1 MKGERW
7 GRGTV
12 ARSLT
17 AIYGPHV
24 KQRRYCHNARFRV
37 EGRDEG
43 RADELNFRVEGRVE
57 KVQG

>member
-24 KQRRYCHNARFRV
+24 KQRGYYHNARFRV

-43 RADELNFRVEGRVE
+43 RAAELNFRVEGRV
-57 KVQG
+57 